1 MTYLNLVDVRSPLF
15 RYSVFVCISLGYFV
29 WGCRSFGSFKL
40 VALFKA
46 HFEIVLSLSSFV
58 CIYTSFV
65 NHCNS
70 WLCHAAL
77 VLTQVVHLMAT
88 ERKVGFRWAD
98 ASDNLIC
105 FLSALHDRLSF
116 ISA

>member
-1 MTYLNLVDVRSPLF
+1 MTYLHLVDVRSSLF
-15 RYSVFVCISLGYFV
+15 RYSIFVCISLRHFV

-58 CIYTSFV
+58 CIYTSLV

-70 WLCHAAL
+70 WLFHAAL

-88 ERKVGFRWAD
+88 KRKVGFGWAD
-98 ASDNLIC
+98 TSDNLIC
-105 FLSALHDRLSF
+105 FLSALYDRLSF